1 MALFAFQKASIILAY
16 DTFTNLISKFPSAR
30 SKAYLQLPVE
40 CLAMLTQFYSG
51 KENNV
56 CNSKVLT
63 LNVIFF
69 RRNKMIFSPL
79 VVGSH
84 ISSLITQTLFLRT
97 REFELYTPFYELQTP
112 YFAYIFIWTVET
124 N

>member
-40 CLAMLTQFYSG
+40 CLAMLTQFYSQ

-63 LNVIFF
+63 LNLNFF
-69 RRNKMIFSPL
+69 RRNKMIFSTL
-79 VVGSH
+79 VGRRV
-84 ISSLITQTLFLRT
+84 T
-97 REFELYTPFYELQTP
+97 
-112 YFAYIFIWTVET
+112 YIFSYNPNFVLK

>member
-63 LNVIFF
+63 LNVFF
-69 RRNKMIFSPL
+69 LEEIK
-79 VVGSH
+79 
-84 ISSLITQTLFLRT
+84 
-97 REFELYTPFYELQTP
+97 
-112 YFAYIFIWTVET
+112 
-124 N
+124 